1 MPRRRCDGVATQTR
15 LAPSTALAR
24 SLVART
30 VGAMR
35 TPGRKRGFSCSR
47 MIDEATSAS
56 YAHTVTAWPLRASR
70 SASAV
75 PHAPAPMTA
84 VCKTTP
90 SSGISPPEAMLLSTA
105 KPRDVGAMRPEHEQR
120 DQGAHDEER
129 RARPE
134 RDEQQA
140 GKNDGGDQAAEG
152 DVARSQYDADEHR
165 EGDRHRDGSQ
175 GEEHTRRCR
184 NPLSASSKSEK
195 DRSHVPE
202 NGGNAA
208 GDRPDDRITRA
219 GDARRKIE
227 HG

>member
-75 PHAPAPMTA
+75 PHAPATRTA
-84 VCKTTP
+84 VCRARPASGTA
-90 SSGISPPEAMLLSTA
+90 SSPEAMLFSTT
-105 KPRDVGAMRPEHEQR
+105 KPRDVGAMGPEHEHR
-120 DQGAHDEER
+120 DHGAHDEQR
-129 RARPE
+129 RPGTQ
-134 RDEQQA
+134 RDEQQS
-140 GKNDGGDQAAEG
+140 GK
-152 DVARSQYDADEHR
+152 YHR
-165 EGDRHRDGSQ
+165 RY
-175 GEEHTRRCR
+175 
-184 NPLSASSKSEK
+184 
-195 DRSHVPE
+195 
-202 NGGNAA
+202 
-208 GDRPDDRITRA
+208 
-219 GDARRKIE
+219 
-227 HG
+227 